1 MEDYAN
7 DLLELWREQELAWS
21 YPRPLG
27 PCNRWLNARQ
37 RAILVDWLIEVHH
50 RFRLHEG
57 TLYLAVYLTDAY
69 LAKRAATLD
78 TLQLIGITALLIA
91 SKYEDVEAPE
101 LTDCT
106 RVSGTTETQILAC
119 EMDMLKVVDWK
130 LTITTPYHWLARLAP
145 EAATTVQRT
154 MLEIDYFDFEP
165 SRLAAAA
172 YSLMPDF
179 DTSKCFDVTGFRLGD
194 LIFCADVLKYHQNT
208 PIDLHALSSKFKK
221 RHLVTPPPTDVK
233 RRKL

>member
-1 MEDYAN
+1 MEYAN
-7 DLLELWREQELAWS
+7 ELTERWREQELTFS

-27 PCNRWLNARQ
+27 PSNRWLNARQ

-50 RFRLHEG
+50 RFRLHESS
-57 TLYLAVYLTDAY
+57 LYLAVYLADAY
-69 LAKRAATLD
+69 LSKRPATRD
-78 TLQLIGITALLIA
+78 TLQLVGITALLIA
-91 SKYEDVEAPE
+91 SKYEDVEPPE

-106 RVSGTTETQILAC
+106 RVSGTQESQILAC

-130 LTITTPYHWLARLAP
+130 LTVTTPYHWLTRLAP

-172 YSLMPDF
+172 YSMMPTF
-179 DTSKCFDVTGFRLGD
+179 DTSKCFEVTGFRIGD
-194 LIFCADVLKYHQNT
+194 LTFCAEVLQYHLDT
-208 PIDLHALSSKFKK
+208 PTDLHALSLKYKK
-221 RHLVTPPPTDVK
+221 RHLVTPHVK
-233 RRKL
+233 RHRKL